1 MTTVTTRT
9 PNRDTRRLR
18 AADDGAAGSGAPAR
32 RVAAAVAVRR
42 AREEFQDLTEMPVER
57 VTAVQRTDQGWLV
70 VLEGLELRRIPE
82 TMDVLGVYEVE
93 LSARGQVAGWRL
105 VGRHHRGQVEGV

>member
-1 MTTVTTRT
+1 MTTRT
-9 PNRDTRRLR
+9 TNKDTRRLR
-18 AADDGAAGSGAPAR
+18 AAEDRDAGDGPRTR

-42 AREEFQDLTEMPVER
+42 ASEEFQELTQTPVER
-57 VTAVQRTDQGWLV
+57 VTAVQRTDHGWLV

-93 LSARGQVAGWRL
+93 LSGRGQVAGWRR
-105 VGRHHRGQVEGV
+105 VGRHHRGQVEEG